1 MSKQYVKMEDL
12 ENLFLQYAIPY
23 TNIFD
28 ELETFSEEEIAESMS
43 VYNLRSALDKKD
55 EVFAVQLW
63 QKEDVRAVL
72 RRMDIGDADN
82 TLIERIMA
90 EAKAPLEACEDNWD
104 RLYSAAEKCLKE

>member
-1 MSKQYVKMEDL
+1 MSERYVKMEDL
-12 ENLFLQYAIPY
+12 ENLFLQYAVPY

-43 VYNLRSALDKKD
+43 VYDLRSVLDEKD
-55 EVFAVQLW
+55 EVFAMQIW
-63 QKEDVRAVL
+63 QKEDVHAVL
-72 RRMDIGDADN
+72 RRMGIEDPDN

-104 RLYSAAEKCLKE
+104 RLHSAAEKCLKE